1 MLSMGRFAER
11 EINAVS
17 VVVWQKGN
25 NQLFIYQMKGRGQ
38 DAQIKMMWFFCWVL
52 LNKIK
57 NKTTHTIPK
66 EFNKAENDSFWFH
79 KFMYPMSKSRI
90 N

>member
-17 VVVWQKGN
+17 VVMQWKGN
-25 NQLFIYQMKGRGQ
+25 NQLFIYQTIERGQ
-38 DAQIKMMWFFCWVL
+38 DAQIKIIFFFGWVLLVL

-57 NKTTHTIPK
+57 N
-66 EFNKAENDSFWFH
+66 
-79 KFMYPMSKSRI
+79 
-90 N
+90 